1 MKKFYLFLIAAL
13 FAMTAAA
20 QSTNADTVVIKPTGA
35 GTGSECSN
43 IAYEI
48 KTGLSRSRLSHMMDA
63 ETWMDSGK
71 AAELGFSDLIRSF
84 GKSSFFGFARS
95 IFPLNPPSEYGS
107 YV

>member
-43 IAYEI
+43 IASLLSTKNGLLNI
-48 KTGLSRSRLSHMMDA
+48 KS
-63 ETWMDSGK
+63 
-71 AAELGFSDLIRSF
+71 
-84 GKSSFFGFARS
+84 
-95 IFPLNPPSEYGS
+95 
-107 YV
+107 